1 MRKCDKICHERRCGK
16 GEKFEEEEK
25 KTKPSVTVTLLCIDR
40 VTFFSIWESVFGSN
54 CTVSSVR
61 IEEVKQS
68 FWGFSE
74 SKYILLR
81 YPLDAIQLF
90 PYDKSVKT
98 CLAVTEL
105 VCLFIC
111 LYPQYLEGKGIS
123 NTQKSSHSEVHPV
136 YVNSASRNST
146 ANEHKTYMKFSC
158 FSLCLKILINS
169 A

>member
-1 MRKCDKICHERRCGK
+1 MSVDVARERNLKRKR
-16 GEKFEEEEK
+16 K
-25 KTKPSVTVTLLCIDR
+25 KRSQVSLLFYCASI
-40 VTFFSIWESVFGSN
+40 VLLFFPIWESVFGSN

-61 IEEVKQS
+61 FEEVKQS

-74 SKYILLR
+74 FKFILLR

-111 LYPQYLEGKGIS
+111 LYPQYLEGKGVN
-123 NTQKSSHSEVHPV
+123 NTQKTSHSEVHPHPDTSIAQV
-136 YVNSASRNST
+136 GIQQQTNTKHTWNSLVFRCVS
-146 ANEHKTYMKFSC
+146 KF
-158 FSLCLKILINS
+158 
-169 A
+169 